1 MMKEFIKENKVLSW
15 ALGILGTLIIGGLGS
30 GVWEVALKPLFSFLG
45 NGIISFLVNKS
56 TSFSNEI
63 YQIISMR
70 SLDRFQAKIYSLIVF
85 SMASF
90 LFILC
95 FFAYLIGKKKLDTD
109 QFEQRDSSQKDR
121 GWIFKNHKNFYSFI
135 FLYFLLALVP
145 IFTYMYDG
153 MKTTFI
159 SKKVIHFEYLLKI
172 NGDTLND
179 QEIRKIESSFAQIKN
194 SDDYSKIIDY
204 LEKVALDNNKH
215 INKNPL

>member
-63 YQIISMR
+63 YQTISMR

-95 FFAYLIGKKKLDTD
+95 FSAYLIGKKRLDMD
-109 QFEQRDSSQKDR
+109 QSEQRDSSEKDR
-121 GWIFKNHKNFYSFI
+121 GWILKNYKNFYSFI
-135 FLYFLLALVP
+135 FY
-145 IFTYMYDG
+145 
-153 MKTTFI
+153 I
-159 SKKVIHFEYLLKI
+159 SY
-172 NGDTLND
+172 
-179 QEIRKIESSFAQIKN
+179 
-194 SDDYSKIIDY
+194 
-204 LEKVALDNNKH
+204 
-215 INKNPL
+215 